1 MAKELKKWVEEDVQS
16 HKKQGMRYLS
26 EQFFH
31 RVPSRPNYID
41 SRYMFS
47 PADGTILGAFEN
59 IDADESLIQVKGV
72 NFTLKDLMQDPDLK
86 GKFLVVS
93 IFMSFY
99 DVHLNNIPF
108 AGNRTYEELPPLS
121 TFNKPMLQIEKNLLD
136 GIINPEFQEDYLRKN
151 SREISTIFAP
161 KLGQEYYLVRVG
173 DYDVD
178 VMVNFKQPDGEE
190 SHAYLQNEYFG
201 KIQYGSQTLL
211 IVEQKEGEEYCKFK
225 LTSESKVGMHVEQK
239 LDKLVQVIYPGEE

>member
-1 MAKELKKWVEEDVQS
+1 MAKELKKWIEEDVNT

-31 RVPSRPNYID
+31 RCPSRPNYID
-41 SRYMFS
+41 NRYMFS

-59 IDADESLIQVKGV
+59 IDANESLIQVKGV
-72 NFTLKDLMQDPDLK
+72 NFTLKDLMQEPELE

-121 TFNKPMLQIEKNLLD
+121 TFNKPMLQIEQDLLQ

-161 KLGQEYYLVRVG
+161 KLGQEYMLVRVG

-178 VMVNFKQPDGEE
+178 VMVNFKQHDGTE
-190 SHAYLQNEYFG
+190 STAYQQNEYFG
-201 KIQYGSQTLL
+201 KIQYGSQTIL
-211 IVEQKEGEEYCKFK
+211 IIEQKEGEGNCKFK
-225 LTSESKVGMHVEQK
+225 LRPEAKVGMHVEQK
-239 LDKLVQVIYPGEE
+239 IDALVEIEYPEN